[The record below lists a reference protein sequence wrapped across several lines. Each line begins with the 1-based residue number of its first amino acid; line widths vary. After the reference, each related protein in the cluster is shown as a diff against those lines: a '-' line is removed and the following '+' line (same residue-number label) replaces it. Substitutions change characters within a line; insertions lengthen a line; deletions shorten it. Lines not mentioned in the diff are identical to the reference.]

1 MIGSI
6 DDWLI
11 LIVVAVIIFGGTKKI
26 PELARNLGRATGE
39 FKKGQMEIENEI
51 HSNTNKNQI
60 DYMKIAQDLNID
72 IKNKTIDQII
82 GEINEKLKVKEN

>member
-82 GEINEKLKVKEN
+82 GEINEKLKIKEN

>member
-51 HSNTNKNQI
+51 HSTKNTNQI